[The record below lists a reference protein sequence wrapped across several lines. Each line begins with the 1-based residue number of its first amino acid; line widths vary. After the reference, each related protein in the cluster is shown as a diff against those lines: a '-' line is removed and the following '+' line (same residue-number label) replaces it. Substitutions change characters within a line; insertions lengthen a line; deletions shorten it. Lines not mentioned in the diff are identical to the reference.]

1 MTLGCTTRR
10 DDDSTEATVNDF
22 DAHIPWV
29 TAMILVYVVGIG
41 ADAGY
46 GYRDRPFLSSVP
58 LVGTETKNKNKNK
71 KNWAPSSQRHKS

>member
-29 TAMILVYVVGIG
+29 TAIILVYVVGIG
-41 ADAGY
+41 ADACYGY
-46 GYRDRPFLSSVP
+46 GDRDRPFL
-58 LVGTETKNKNKNK
+58 
-71 KNWAPSSQRHKS
+71 